1 MGHLNEDGTISVV
14 QGSNMKLGAPHS
26 TDAEL
31 CDKFKQK
38 YDHYE
43 AYTNQVRENA
53 TLRESLFLKGNVQAF
68 AEWLDT
74 QN

>member
-14 QGSNMKLGAPHS
+14 QGSNMKLGVPNS

-31 CDKFKQK
+31 SDKFKQK

-53 TLRESLFLKGNVQAF
+53 TLRESLFLKGSVQAF